1 MTTRTTL
8 ASILALTLA
17 CAPSMAQ
24 SEGSPGTPAGDQGN
38 GRLSVGSK
46 APALSMD
53 EIIKGKP
60 VEGLNEGT
68 AYVVEFWATWCPPC
82 VASIPHLTKL
92 QKKHKN
98 IVVLGVAGSERGR
111 LDEEPLEAF
120 VKRQGSKMA
129 YTVAVDGDL
138 SMWKSWMAPA
148 GQNSIPCAFIVD
160 TKGVI
165 SWIGNP
171 LAEEFD
177 AEVAKVARAASCRR
191 L

>member
-24 SEGSPGTPAGDQGN
+24 SDGSPGTPAGDQGN

-68 AYVVEFWATWCPPC
+68 AYVVEFWATWCPR
-82 VASIPHLTKL
+82 AS
-92 QKKHKN
+92 
-98 IVVLGVAGSERGR
+98 
-111 LDEEPLEAF
+111 
-120 VKRQGSKMA
+120 
-129 YTVAVDGDL
+129 
-138 SMWKSWMAPA
+138 
-148 GQNSIPCAFIVD
+148 
-160 TKGVI
+160 
-165 SWIGNP
+165 
-171 LAEEFD
+171 
-177 AEVAKVARAASCRR
+177 RASRT
-191 L
+191 